1 MKKILT
7 EEESRLL
14 KARLFLNKNFKLGW
28 NMKWKNTDD
37 QVKALAKFLK
47 PKK

>member
-1 MKKILT
+1 MSKILT
-7 EEESRLL
+7 EKEERLN

-37 QVKALAKFLK
+37 QVKALAKLLK
-47 PKK
+47 HKS